1 MAKNGEI
8 EGVIGELR
16 LQVEG
21 WQSEVNPWKNLENFK
36 KNKKIKNKMRMKMKK
51 NEKFGGG

>member
-1 MAKNGEI
+1 MAKNGQI

-21 WQSEVNPWKNLENFK
+21 WQSEVNSWENLENFK
-36 KNKKIKNKMRMKMKK
+36 KIKKNKK
-51 NEKFGGG
+51 